1 MKTHTRL
8 VTLITLGALIG
19 FMFGAV
25 SCTGPATDKYT
36 AATGITP
43 GQTALLA
50 GKWWV
55 DYEQAKAANVIQT
68 TKASPVTS
76 TKDVF
81 NPQPQASLSPSLPVS
96 PSPSLPPLPPGPEPG
111 TIRRSD
117 AHHRLQIASN

>member
-1 MKTHTRL
+1 MKTQTRL
-8 VTLITLGALIG
+8 VTLITLGAIIG
-19 FMFGAV
+19 FMLGAT

-36 AATGITP
+36 ATTGITP

-55 DYEQAKAANVIQT
+55 DYEQAKAATQIIRA

-81 NPQPQASLSPSLPVS
+81 DPQPQASLSPSLQVS
-96 PSPSLPPLPPGPEPG
+96 PSPSLPPPPAEPPRR
-111 TIRRSD
+111 IRRPD
-117 AHHRLQIASN
+117 AHHRLQIAAN